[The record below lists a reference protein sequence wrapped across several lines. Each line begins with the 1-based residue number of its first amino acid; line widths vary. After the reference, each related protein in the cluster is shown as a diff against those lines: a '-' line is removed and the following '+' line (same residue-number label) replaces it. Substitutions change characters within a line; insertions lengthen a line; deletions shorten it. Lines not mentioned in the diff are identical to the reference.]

1 MKWAGVIGYPLT
13 HTLSPILQQAAFDS
27 LNYSARYQAWPTVPD
42 CLEEI
47 LGTFRSSDCLG
58 VNVTIPHKEAVISLL
73 DGMDVVAD
81 RTGAVNTIVN
91 RGGCLFGHNTDVTG
105 FLRALRD
112 DGGFDP
118 AGARVVVLGAGGAA
132 RAVVY
137 ALLEGRA
144 DSITIVNRGFARAG
158 QLAEDLR
165 RYARGGT
172 VRALPKSYDS
182 LATTMRGCHLLVN
195 CTPIGM
201 HQTRTSGK
209 SPIPAE
215 LIPGG
220 ILVVDLVYNP
230 SETALLVSA
239 RNAGASILGGLPM
252 LVYQG
257 AASLELWTG
266 LVAPVEAMFKAA
278 WDAMGGLTD
287 SDKAL
292 DRGRG

>member
-1 MKWAGVIGYPLT
+1 MP
-13 HTLSPILQQAAFDS
+13 
-27 LNYSARYQAWPTVPD
+27 
-42 CLEEI
+42 
-47 LGTFRSSDCLG
+47 
-58 VNVTIPHKEAVISLL
+58 LL
-73 DGMDVVAD
+73 DGTDVVAE
-81 RTGAVNTIVN
+81 RIGAVNTIVN
-91 RGGCLFGHNTDVTG
+91 CGGRLLGHNTDVTG
-105 FLRALRD
+105 FLRALKN

-118 AGARVVVLGAGGAA
+118 TGARVVVLGAGGAA

-172 VRALPKSYDS
+172 VRALPNSYDS
-182 LATTMRGCHLLVN
+182 LATVMRSCHLLIN
-195 CTPIGM
+195 CTPVGM
-201 HQTRTSGK
+201 RHTHTLGK
-209 SPIPAE
+209 SPIPVE

-230 SETALLVSA
+230 AETALLASA

-257 AASLELWTG
+257 AASLQLWTG
-266 LVAPVEAMFKAA
+266 FAVPVETMFKAA
-278 WDAMGGLTD
+278 LNAIGGLTN
-287 SDKAL
+287 SDKDV
-292 DRGRG
+292 DRGGD

>member
-1 MKWAGVIGYPLT
+1 M
-13 HTLSPILQQAAFDS
+13 
-27 LNYSARYQAWPTVPD
+27 
-42 CLEEI
+42 
-47 LGTFRSSDCLG
+47 
-58 VNVTIPHKEAVISLL
+58 NVTIPHKEAVIPLL
-73 DGMDVVAD
+73 DGMDVVAY

-91 RGGCLFGHNTDVTG
+91 RGGRLFGHNTDVAG

-118 AGARVVVLGAGGAA
+118 TGARVVVLGAGGAA

-158 QLAEDLR
+158 HLAEDLR
-165 RYARGGT
+165 QYARGGT
-172 VRALPKSYDS
+172 VVRALPKSYDS
-182 LATTMRGCHLLVN
+182 LATVMRGCHLLIN

-201 HQTRTSGK
+201 HQTHTSGK
-209 SPIPAE
+209 SPIPSE
-215 LIPGG
+215 LIVGG

-239 RNAGASILGGLPM
+239 RNAGASVLGGLPM

-266 LVAPVEAMFKAA
+266 LVAPVETMFKAA
-278 WDAMGGLTD
+278 WDVVSGLTN
-287 SDKAL
+287 SDKDV
-292 DRGRG
+292 DRGRE

>member
-1 MKWAGVIGYPLT
+1 M
-13 HTLSPILQQAAFDS
+13 
-27 LNYSARYQAWPTVPD
+27 
-42 CLEEI
+42 
-47 LGTFRSSDCLG
+47 
-58 VNVTIPHKEAVISLL
+58 NVTIPHKEAVIPFL
-73 DGMDVVAD
+73 DGTDVVAE
-81 RTGAVNTIVN
+81 RTGAGNTIVSC
-91 RGGCLFGHNTDVTG
+91 GGRLLGHNTDVTG
-105 FLRALRD
+105 FLRALRN

-118 AGARVVVLGAGGAA
+118 TGSHVVVLGAGGAA

-158 QLAEDLR
+158 QLAEDLS

-172 VRALPKSYDS
+172 VRALPNSYDS
-182 LATTMRGCHLLVN
+182 LATVMRSCHLLIN
-195 CTPIGM
+195 CTPVGM
-201 HQTRTSGK
+201 HQMPTLGK
-209 SPIPAE
+209 SLIPAE

-230 SETALLVSA
+230 PETALLASA

-266 LVAPVEAMFKAA
+266 LAAPVEAMYKAA
-278 WDAMGGLTD
+278 LNAMGGLAS
-287 SDKAL
+287 SDKGV
-292 DRGRG
+292 DRGRD